1 MPFNYS
7 KLNGKVVEICGTQAK
22 FAEAMRLSERTI
34 SLKLNGKI
42 GWKQSEIFS
51 ACQIL
56 GISEGDIPAYFFAV

>member
-7 KLNGKVVEICGTQAK
+7 KLNGKIVEVCGTQAR
-22 FAEAMRLSERTI
+22 FSEVMRLSERTI

-42 GWKQSEIFS
+42 EWKQSEIIS

-56 GISEGDIPAYFFAV
+56 GISDGDIPEYFFAV